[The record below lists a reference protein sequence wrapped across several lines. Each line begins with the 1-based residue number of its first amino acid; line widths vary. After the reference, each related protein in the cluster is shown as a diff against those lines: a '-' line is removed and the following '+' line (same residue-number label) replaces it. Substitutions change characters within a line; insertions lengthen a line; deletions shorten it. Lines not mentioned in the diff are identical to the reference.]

1 MARTPMIRLALA
13 ATLLAWICAPSS
25 AAEGERSPFEIGVL
39 GGFVYLDEDLAG
51 PGGPTLEPTFGLRA
65 GGSLFLGGLG
75 WFADALYSDIETH
88 TFRLGAQSLS
98 SRAGLQ
104 YSFPGERPNPWFV
117 SLALGYL
124 DLEFDQAL
132 DYYSFT
138 VSAGVGQDIRLSGN
152 KFLRWELR
160 GDHSLAEDGLM
171 GEDITHPQFLMSFNW
186 KLGGR
191 KRGPSPSEQR
201 TIRLDD
207 FRPPDGDSDG
217 VSDGTDNCPE
227 DANAEQKDADSD
239 GAGDACDDCPSTI
252 LGIEVDD
259 RGCPLDEDGDGVY
272 DGLGMD
278 RCPGTPA
285 GVKVDSHGCP
295 VD

>member
-1 MARTPMIRLALA
+1 MVRTLLVRPALA
-13 ATLLAWICAPSS
+13 AILLAGICAPGS
-25 AAEGERSPFEIGVL
+25 AAEDDRSPFEIGIV
-39 GGFVYLDEDLAG
+39 GGFVFLDEDLAG
-51 PGGPTLEPTFGLRA
+51 PGGPNLEPTLGLRA

-75 WFADALYSDIETH
+75 WFADGLYSDIETH

-104 YSFPGERPNPWFV
+104 YSFLGERPNPWFV

-124 DLEFDQAL
+124 DLEFDEAL
-132 DYYSFT
+132 DYYSLF
-138 VSAGVGQDIRLSGN
+138 VSAGVGQDIHLSGN
-152 KFLRWELR
+152 KYLRWELR

-186 KLGGR
+186 KLGGQ
-191 KRGPSPSEQR
+191 KRVSEGVEQR

-207 FRPPDGDSDG
+207 LRLPDRDGDG
-217 VSDGTDNCPE
+217 ISDGTDNCP
-227 DANAEQKDADSD
+227 DDVNGEQEDADSD
-239 GAGDACDDCPSTI
+239 GAGDGCDDCPSTI
-252 LGIEVDD
+252 MGIEVDE

-285 GVKVDSHGCP
+285 GVKVDSRGCP